1 MQSKFAVVYCHHINI
16 TGVCHCIDTNTI
28 TNKETKANIKDIS
41 FWNNKNVETQGHLN
55 VISKTITI
63 ANIFI

>member
-1 MQSKFAVVYCHHINI
+1 MKSKFAVVYCHHINI

-41 FWNNKNVETQGHLN
+41 F
-55 VISKTITI
+55 
-63 ANIFI
+63 